1 MCPGGNLASS
11 FSWLGQ
17 GCCSYYLDSLF
28 IHHHPPHTPKTSR
41 LNRHCLTRTIK
52 YSQSQQPAHFTSSLD
67 DPSELSHV
75 YQKPHLS
82 HLMSAHQTE
91 QKQCFLLYANTKLNI
106 TFDFPISVIQLKHY
120 GKRIFLIM
128 MELQPT
134 LDLQLIKILYKYY
147 SGVTEALTIKRRNGQ
162 IIYYIVE
169 I

>member
-1 MCPGGNLASS
+1 
-11 FSWLGQ
+11 
-17 GCCSYYLDSLF
+17 
-28 IHHHPPHTPKTSR
+28 
-41 LNRHCLTRTIK
+41 
-52 YSQSQQPAHFTSSLD
+52 
-67 DPSELSHV
+67 
-75 YQKPHLS
+75 
-82 HLMSAHQTE
+82 MSAHQTE